1 MLNMPE
7 WKEEIRR
14 RLAGLKLDPAREA
27 EIAEELS
34 QHLEDRNAELQVQGA
49 TPEEAFR
56 AALAEIHG
64 SETLHLE
71 LRRVERPVS
80 DQPVVL
86 GAGRKNMIT
95 DLWQDLRYAARGL
108 RRHALL
114 STVVVATLTLG
125 IGVSAGVFTLINA
138 IALRARVDKDQASF
152 VRIYSAYTKDLARP
166 GRPGA
171 TTLEDYLAF
180 RDQAKSLR
188 DVAGWAKFEA
198 PLGQDDA
205 PEVRALFVTDNFFAL
220 YNLEQ
225 PKLGRLLQPADCA
238 AVNPVVMLSE
248 RLWQRRFA
256 ADPQIIGK
264 VVRFNGQPVTIVG
277 ITPTFAGQIDGANA
291 WVPYTLQTYLQLG
304 DELLRPG
311 EADWLTVGGRLR
323 PGFSRRDVAAE
334 LALLGSQQDR
344 LHPQRKATHM
354 ATDGSQ
360 FQAPDIRANSV
371 WFYSLILG
379 LLTLIILITCAN
391 VTTLLLSRAAARQ
404 QEIAVRLALGA
415 GRLRLLRMLI
425 VETLLLAAAAGLASL
440 YFAYRLPGALIAWLD
455 DPDRNRTIE
464 WSLQPDWR
472 VFAYLAVITLL
483 AGALAGLTPALQSL
497 KVNLSESLKGRQLL
511 FGGARSGAWLRSLL
525 ISAQVAS
532 SLVLMVGAGLFI
544 RAYQRMTA
552 IDPGYETR
560 QVISARVYAR
570 GKVPTRGA
578 LPDFNRTLAQ
588 RLEALPG
595 VQSVAFANLQPLV
608 SAGLFDVQIPGQAAR
623 KAAMNWVSPG
633 FFSTLGI
640 PIVRG
645 RALREGDPPC
655 GREGCSVIVSEEL
668 ARQFWPGGDPIGK
681 ELRNPRG
688 ARFEVVGVARDVV
701 TQSIGRQDDP
711 MIYFPWV
718 PNDGPV
724 YYSPLVRFTG
734 DGAAMAH
741 SVTAAIRAMS
751 PELSIE
757 ARTIQSWMDE
767 NLEMFR
773 KLETLTT
780 LLGGIAVALA
790 VMGIYGVVSF
800 AVSQRTKEVGIRIA
814 LGARKRDIYGA
825 VLGAGARPIA
835 SGLLVGLSLGLAGAS
850 ALARG
855 LQNAPVAVNTH
866 DPFTFAAAATLLV
879 AVALAAMLG
888 PARRATRVD
897 PMLALREE

>member
-1 MLNMPE
+1 
-7 WKEEIRR
+7 
-14 RLAGLKLDPAREA
+14 
-27 EIAEELS
+27 
-34 QHLEDRNAELQVQGA
+34 
-49 TPEEAFR
+49 
-56 AALAEIHG
+56 
-64 SETLHLE
+64 
-71 LRRVERPVS
+71 
-80 DQPVVL
+80 
-86 GAGRKNMIT
+86 
-95 DLWQDLRYAARGL
+95 
-108 RRHALL
+108 
-114 STVVVATLTLG
+114 
-125 IGVSAGVFTLINA
+125 
-138 IALRARVDKDQASF
+138 
-152 VRIYSAYTKDLARP
+152 
-166 GRPGA
+166 
-171 TTLEDYLAF
+171 
-180 RDQAKSLR
+180 
-188 DVAGWAKFEA
+188 
-198 PLGQDDA
+198 
-205 PEVRALFVTDNFFAL
+205 
-220 YNLEQ
+220 
-225 PKLGRLLQPADCA
+225 
-238 AVNPVVMLSE
+238 
-248 RLWQRRFA
+248 
-256 ADPQIIGK
+256 
-264 VVRFNGQPVTIVG
+264 
-277 ITPTFAGQIDGANA
+277 
-291 WVPYTLQTYLQLG
+291 
-304 DELLRPG
+304 
-311 EADWLTVGGRLR
+311 
-323 PGFSRRDVAAE
+323 
-334 LALLGSQQDR
+334 
-344 LHPQRKATHM
+344 
-354 ATDGSQ
+354 
-360 FQAPDIRANSV
+360 
-371 WFYSLILG
+371 
-379 LLTLIILITCAN
+379 
-391 VTTLLLSRAAARQ
+391 
-404 QEIAVRLALGA
+404 
-415 GRLRLLRMLI
+415 MLI